1 MILNFHGFVLFL
13 KFNFR
18 DIKCENVLL
27 DENHD
32 LKLTGKRKYM
42 YLYLTIWITFYV
54 CIVHT
59 TYTASF
65 SFRFRLFLPM

>member
-1 MILNFHGFVLFL
+1 MKFFFNFHGFVLFL

-32 LKLTGKRKYM
+32 LKLTGKRK
-42 YLYLTIWITFYV
+42 
-54 CIVHT
+54 
-59 TYTASF
+59 
-65 SFRFRLFLPM
+65 